1 MHNISQVGLNI
12 PRHGV
17 REIMTAASK
26 IEGAIHLE
34 IGEPNVTTP
43 IHIREAA
50 KAAMDAGMTH
60 YTANAGFDSLRE
72 QICRHLLRTY
82 QWQVAPEQIVVTPGA
97 VTALNAT
104 MLALVNRGEEVLIPD
119 PSWPNYEQIAL
130 GQGAVPVRYE
140 LDRANDFALSIK
152 ALEEKVTHKTKLL
165 IINSP
170 SNPAGSFMTA
180 QDIQNVLKFA
190 RKHDLYVISDEVY
203 DGILFE
209 GEHLTVKK
217 FDQDDRVISIFGFSK
232 NYAMTGWRVGYAV
245 APLPIAEVS
254 AKLLEPMVS
263 CASSVSQKAA
273 EAALTGS
280 DQFLAEMTEIY
291 RERRDRL
298 LAIFQQANVPVIP
311 PKGAFYMLIDCS
323 ELGLGAEEV
332 ALKLLEEEQVAAAPG
347 STFGST
353 TAQMLRISFATEDG
367 ELYEAARRIAR
378 FIQRYRDM

>member
-1 MHNISQVGLNI
+1 M
-12 PRHGV
+12 
-17 REIMTAASK
+17 
-26 IEGAIHLE
+26 
-34 IGEPNVTTP
+34 
-43 IHIREAA
+43 
-50 KAAMDAGMTH
+50 
-60 YTANAGFDSLRE
+60 
-72 QICRHLLRTY
+72 LRTY
-82 QWQVAPEQIVVTPGA
+82 QWQVDPEQIVVTPGA

-130 GQGAVPVRYE
+130 GQGAVPIRYE
-140 LDRANDFALSIK
+140 LDWANDFALSLE
-152 ALEEKVTHKTKLL
+152 ALEEKVTQKTKLL

-170 SNPAGSFMTA
+170 SNPAGSIMTG
-180 QDIQNVLKFA
+180 QDIQNVLEFA

-245 APLPIAEVS
+245 APLPIAEVT

-291 RERRDRL
+291 RERKERL
-298 LAIFQQANVPVIP
+298 LAIFRQANVPVIP
-311 PKGAFYMLIDCS
+311 PKGAFYMLIDCT

-347 STFGST
+347 TTFGST
-353 TAQMLRISFATEDG
+353 TERMLRISFATEDG

-378 FIQRYRDM
+378 FIERHRGK